1 MIRGLHQV
9 GAAVRSIT
17 PAGQQEREGRRDE
30 AIKAMERLK
39 SSENTHEAAA
49 YNESLEHEK

>member
-9 GAAVRSIT
+9 GAAVRSIA